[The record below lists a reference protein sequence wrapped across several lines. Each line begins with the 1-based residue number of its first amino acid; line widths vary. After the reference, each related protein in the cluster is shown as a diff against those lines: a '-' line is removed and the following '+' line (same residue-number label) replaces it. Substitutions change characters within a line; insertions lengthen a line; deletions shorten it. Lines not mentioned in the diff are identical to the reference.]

1 MQQHS
6 PLLIIDSKPANTLQT
21 GALTLKPVHGKQ
33 DLCSG
38 ASTTFSLHCAL
49 CPFQASSPTPLQSS
63 TLPDRTYSTILSVFF
78 FFLLPQ
84 HDCVGHTPS
93 SRISRVVA
101 HIAPLL
107 FRYGRVSQNHRINW
121 KTHPSFRILL
131 SAYTLQKITTA
142 LRKLTTAT

>member
-1 MQQHS
+1 MGQKHMQQHS

-63 TLPDRTYSTILSVFF
+63 TLPDRTYSIILSFF
-78 FFLLPQ
+78 SYCLSMT
-84 HDCVGHTPS
+84 VGHTPS

-101 HIAPLL
+101 LIAPLL

-131 SAYTLQKITTA
+131 SA
-142 LRKLTTAT
+142 

>member
-63 TLPDRTYSTILSVFF
+63 TLPDRTYSIILSFF
-78 FFLLPQ
+78 SYCLSMT
-84 HDCVGHTPS
+84 VGHTPS

-101 HIAPLL
+101 LIAPLL
-107 FRYGRVSQNHRINW
+107 FRYSRVSQNHRINW

-131 SAYTLQKITTA
+131 SA
-142 LRKLTTAT
+142 